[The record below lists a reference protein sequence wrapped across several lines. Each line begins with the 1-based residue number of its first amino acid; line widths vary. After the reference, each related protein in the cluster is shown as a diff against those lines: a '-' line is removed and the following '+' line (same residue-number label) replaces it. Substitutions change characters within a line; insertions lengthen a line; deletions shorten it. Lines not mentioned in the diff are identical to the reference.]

1 MCPLALIIKKILFKL
16 ATLLYL
22 YSVLNK
28 ALSKLCVS
36 FFGLACITINWVQ
49 AEEHPYGLCGD
60 GAITQSSQQVIP
72 LDPNTPAEFT
82 ADQAKRDESGI
93 ATLEG
98 TVQMTRGPQKIDAD
112 KLEYNEGNKNVT
124 ASGNV
129 RAEDQQLIIKS
140 QKAELNLESD
150 YAKSEDATY
159 LYKPLHA
166 RGSAK
171 TIERTSTDFVR
182 LEDTIYTTCEEGD
195 ESWELS
201 ADEVDLDKTT
211 GDGIGRNVTVK
222 FKGVP
227 IFYTPWIRF
236 PIDDRRKSGF
246 LTPTI
251 GNSNKSGFELE
262 TPWYWNIAPHRDA
275 ILAPRLLTDRGLQLK
290 SNFRYLNQK
299 SFGQL
304 GFEYLDDSEFKD
316 DRYLAS
322 FEHISQFTPNLQID
336 LLYNKVSDE
345 QYFEDLGDG
354 LGLSSTQYIERH
366 GDLKFNTEHWD
377 FLARAQSFQVV
388 DDSLLNE
395 DKPFKRVPQFKL
407 DGTYYS
413 LPGGFDFK
421 SETEWVQFQHDD
433 KIDGDRLH
441 LGIELKRPFETA
453 AYFIRPGARLTHTE
467 YDLNRRDGLDDK
479 PSRSL
484 PSAHLDAGLIFEKN
498 LKNKSHIQTLEPRL
512 YYLHTPFRNQEDI
525 PIFDTTEYDFG
536 FEQLFRDDRF
546 SGSDRIGE
554 ADRLSIGVTTRMID
568 REDGDEKLR
577 ASLGRIFYFRDR
589 KVFLPDEVP
598 DNFRENEDSSEV
610 AAELKIG
617 FHDRWEAIASTLYDT
632 HDDHTER
639 NSIRFQY
646 ESENKFIFNAAYRY
660 RRSDIEPIDSI
671 TGQRESLEQS
681 DISMVLPINERW
693 RAVTRWNYDLQ
704 EKRNLEVL
712 AGVEYESCCWKLR
725 LAGRRYN
732 QNTDED
738 YNNSIE
744 LQLVLKGLGQIGSP
758 IGELLER
765 GIRGYDDRDDKY
777 F

>member
-1 MCPLALIIKKILFKL
+1 M
-16 ATLLYL
+16 
-22 YSVLNK
+22 LNK
-28 ALSKLCVS
+28 ALNELYVA
-36 FFGLACITINWVQ
+36 FFVLMCLTFSGVH
-49 AEEHPYGLCGD
+49 AEENPYGLCGD
-60 GAITQSSQQVIP
+60 GAITQSSQKVIR

-82 ADQAKRDESGI
+82 ADQAKRDESGV

-98 TVQMTRGPQKIDAD
+98 TVQMTRGPQKVDAD
-112 KLEYNEGNKNVT
+112 KLEYDDRNKNVT

-129 RAEDQQLIIKS
+129 RAEDQQLIIES
-140 QKAELNLESD
+140 QKAELNLNTD
-150 YAKSEDATY
+150 YAKSEDASY
-159 LYKPLHA
+159 FYKPLHA
-166 RGSAK
+166 RGKAK
-171 TIERTSTDFVR
+171 SIERTSADFVR
-182 LEDTIYTTCEEGD
+182 FEDTTYTTCEEGD
-195 ESWELS
+195 RSWELS
-201 ADEVDLDKTT
+201 ADEVNLDKST
-211 GDGIGRNVTVK
+211 GDGIGRDVTVK
-222 FKGVP
+222 FKGIP

-251 GNSNKSGFELE
+251 GNSNDSGFELE
-262 TPWYWNIAPHRDA
+262 TPWYWNIAPNRDA
-275 ILAPRLLTDRGLQLK
+275 IFAPRVLTDRGLQLK

-299 SFGQL
+299 SYGQL
-304 GFEYLDDSEFKD
+304 GLEYLDDSEFKD
-316 DRYLAS
+316 DRYLVS
-322 FEHISQFTPNLQID
+322 FEHLSQFTQNLELD

-354 LGLSSTQYIERH
+354 LGLSSTQYIERR
-366 GDLKFNTEHWD
+366 GDLSFTTEHWD

-388 DDSLLNE
+388 DDSLPNE
-395 DKPFKRVPQFKL
+395 DKPFKRVPQIKL
-407 DGTYYS
+407 DSTYYN
-413 LPGGFDFK
+413 LPGGFDFN
-421 SETEWVQFQHDD
+421 SETEWVQFEHDD
-433 KIDGDRLH
+433 RIDGDRLH
-441 LGIELKRPFETA
+441 LGIELERPFESA

-479 PSRSL
+479 PTRSL

-498 LKNKSHIQTLEPRL
+498 LKNAGHIQTLEPRL

-525 PIFDTTEYDFG
+525 PIFDTAEYDFG
-536 FEQLFRDDRF
+536 FEQLFRDNRF
-546 SGSDRIGE
+546 SGSDRIGD
-554 ADRLSIGVTTRMID
+554 ADRLSVGVTTRVLD
-568 REDGDEKLR
+568 LENGDEKFR
-577 ASLGRIFYFRDR
+577 ASIGRIFYFRDR
-589 KVFLPDEVP
+589 KVTLPDEFSE
-598 DNFRENEDSSEV
+598 DEDSSEV

-617 FHDRWEAIASTLYDT
+617 FHDRWEAIASALYDT

-639 NSIRFQY
+639 SSIRFQY
-646 ESENKFIFNAAYRY
+646 ESENNFIFNAAYRY

-671 TGQRESLEQS
+671 SGERESLEQS
-681 DISMVLPINERW
+681 DISMVLPINKHW

-712 AGVEYESCCWKLR
+712 AGVEYDTCCWKLR

-765 GIRGYDDRDDKY
+765 GIRGYDARDDEY

>member
-1 MCPLALIIKKILFKL
+1 M
-16 ATLLYL
+16 
-22 YSVLNK
+22 LNK
-28 ALSKLCVS
+28 ALNKLYVVIFVLVC
-36 FFGLACITINWVQ
+36 Q
-49 AEEHPYGLCGD
+49 AFVVAHAEKNPYGLCGD
-60 GAITQSSQQVIP
+60 SAITETSQNVIE

-82 ADQAKRDESGI
+82 ADQAKRDENGI
-93 ATLEG
+93 AILEG
-98 TVQMTRGPQKIDAD
+98 TVQMNRGPQKVDAD
-112 KLEYNEGNKNVT
+112 RIEYDDRNKNVT
-124 ASGNV
+124 AMGNV
-129 RAEDQQLIIKS
+129 RAEDQQLIIES
-140 QKAELNLESD
+140 QNAELNLSTD
-150 YAKSEDATY
+150 YAISEDANYT
-159 LYKPLHA
+159 YKPLHA
-166 RGSAK
+166 RGTAK
-171 TIERTSTDFVR
+171 TIERTSADFVR
-182 LEDTIYTTCEEGD
+182 FEDTTYTTCEEGD
-195 ESWELS
+195 RSWELT
-201 ADEVDLDKTT
+201 ADEVDLDKKT
-211 GDGIGRNVTVK
+211 GDGIGRDVKVK

-251 GNSNKSGFELE
+251 GNSNDSGFEIE
-262 TPWYWNIAPHRDA
+262 TPWYWNIAPNRDA
-275 ILAPRLLTDRGLQLK
+275 IFAPRVLTDRGLQLK
-290 SNFRYLNQK
+290 SNFRYLNEK
-299 SFGQL
+299 SYGQL
-304 GFEYLDDSEFKD
+304 GLEYLDDGEFKD
-316 DRYLAS
+316 DRYLVS
-322 FEHISQFTPNLQID
+322 FEHLSQFTQNLEID

-354 LGLSSTQYIERH
+354 LGLSSTQYIERR
-366 GDLKFNTEHWD
+366 GDLKFTTEHWD

-388 DDSLLNE
+388 DDSLPNE

-407 DGTYYS
+407 DGTYYN
-413 LPGGFDFK
+413 LPGGIDFK
-421 SETEWVQFQHDD
+421 SETEWVQFEHDD
-433 KIDGDRLH
+433 RIDGDRLH
-441 LGIELKRPFETA
+441 LGIELERPFESA

-498 LKNKSHIQTLEPRL
+498 LQTAGHIQTLEPRL
-512 YYLHTPFRNQEDI
+512 FYLHTPFRNQEDI
-525 PIFDTTEYDFG
+525 PIFDTAEYEFG
-536 FEQLFRDDRF
+536 FDQLFRDDRF
-546 SGSDRIGE
+546 SGSDRIGD
-554 ADRLSIGVTTRMID
+554 ADRLSVGLTTRVLD
-568 REDGDEKLR
+568 LENGDEKFR
-577 ASLGRIFYFRDR
+577 ASIGRIFYFRDR
-589 KVFLPDEVP
+589 KVTLPDE
-598 DNFRENEDSSEV
+598 FSENEDSSEI

-617 FHDRWEAIASTLYDT
+617 FHDRWEAIASALYDT

-646 ESENKFIFNAAYRY
+646 ESENNFIFNAAYRY

-671 TGQRESLEQS
+671 SGERESLEQS
-681 DISMVLPINERW
+681 DISMVLPINEHW

-712 AGVEYESCCWKLR
+712 AGVEYDTCCWKLR

-758 IGELLER
+758 IGQLLER
-765 GIRGYDDRDDKY
+765 GVRGFDARDDEH